1 MEPSLRLIGEQ
12 GGVKWNAIRTQE
24 VSVPMKLTYNYH
36 HNGVVYFNYLITT
49 DAIYGL
55 SPDSFVGGCWSLIEH
70 KSLMLK
76 LVVPL
81 NNEELFYFDKYC
93 NDLVNEKHRIL
104 DSPRGFGE
112 YQPLRSDYIDLYLK
126 AIELSQS
133 KRSESN
139 TRKEMVRIESNTRKE
154 ISALAE
160 KDEEIASLRAELQSK
175 DEEIASLRAE
185 LQSKDEE
192 IASLRDLQAID
203 GDCRKPRNIDMQ
215 VELYEDYGLP
225 SEMASELIAEQENTS
240 NEAKRQEQYAK
251 RLVPTQEAMSKVAE
265 IMLTIKL
272 MKIW

>member
-1 MEPSLRLIGEQ
+1 M
-12 GGVKWNAIRTQE
+12 AIRTKE
-24 VSVPMKLTYNYH
+24 VSVPMKLQYPF
-36 HNGVVYFNYLITT
+36 GQSCFNYLITDT
-49 DAIYGL
+49 ISPFNYSRVTGPIEMGL
-55 SPDSFVGGCWSLIEH
+55 MI
-70 KSLMLK
+70 LK

-93 NDLVNEKHRIL
+93 REEIDYKHNPHNPYLHRLPNYI
-104 DSPRGFGE
+104 SP
-112 YQPLRSDYIDLYLK
+112 YIK
-126 AIELSQS
+126 VIELSQV
-133 KRSESN
+133 KRSEIN
-139 TRKEMVRIESNTRKE
+139 LRKEMD
-154 ISALAE
+154 SALAK
-160 KDEEIASLRAELQSK
+160 KDNEIAELRAIMDMNICANMERADLQSK

-225 SEMASELIAEQENTS
+225 SEMASAELIAEQENTS

-272 MKIW
+272 LKIWRP